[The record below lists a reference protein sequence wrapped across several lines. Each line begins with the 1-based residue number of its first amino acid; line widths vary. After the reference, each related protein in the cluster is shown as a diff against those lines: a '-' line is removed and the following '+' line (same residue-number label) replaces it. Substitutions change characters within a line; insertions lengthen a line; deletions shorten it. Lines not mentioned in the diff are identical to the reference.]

1 MQNSTYIIR
10 LPVYDILWKN
20 AIRFYKYNYPPHL
33 LFGQKLQAHGL
44 LFQKI
49 DPTVA
54 VAIGAIED
62 KLENILNGLSRKIG
76 PENKMKTV

>member
-1 MQNSTYIIR
+1 
-10 LPVYDILWKN
+10 
-20 AIRFYKYNYPPHL
+20 
-33 LFGQKLQAHGL
+33 LQAHGL